1 MAQKPANLI
10 YGLEEKPPALITFFL
25 ALQHISIISIGFL
38 FPVIIVREIGG
49 SLPQAIRFV
58 SASMLAGGI
67 GLIVQASKK
76 GPAGSGFLC
85 PEVCGPSYLAATM
98 LAAKT
103 GGLSLVFGMTVVA
116 SFFEGLLSRFM
127 RHLRVLFPAEV
138 TGMIVIMVGLTVIR
152 VASKNFFGLDPATGN
167 RVSLTALWVG
177 IPTLATMIG
186 LNVWGRGKARLFCA
200 LIGMIVGYVLASYF
214 GILDVS
220 KLGKDFTMPFF
231 ATPFSGHPGWSFD
244 PLLIAPFFVAVLC
257 STLKTVGDLT
267 TCQRINDAGWKR
279 PDMNNIG
286 RGILADGV
294 SALVAGISGGF
305 GQSTSSSNIGLSIAT
320 GATSR
325 VIAFWIG
332 GLLILLSFFPK
343 ASVIFAIMPAPVLG
357 ATLLFA
363 LSFMVVAGIQIIMS
377 RMIDSRKTFVVGLSI
392 IFGLSVD
399 IVPGAY
405 SHAPTWLAPIV
416 SSSLSAS
423 TILALILNFLFR
435 LGIAQSATLKLDPGT
450 NFTEEIFNFMER
462 QGGLWGA
469 RPEVIKRGAAAL
481 CEVMEAIL
489 TLNGPETPVEIKAR
503 FDEFN
508 LDLQL
513 ASSGIA
519 PQPTETMPALEDLLE
534 AHKAAEMSMFMAR
547 KYCDRLKVET
557 PAAGQNLVKLHFEH

>member
-10 YGLEEKPPALITFFL
+10 YGLEDKPPLLITFFL

-49 SLPQAIRFV
+49 SLPQAVRFV
-58 SASMLAGGI
+58 SASMLAGGV
-67 GLIVQASKK
+67 GVIVQAARK

-103 GGLSLVFGMTVVA
+103 GGLSLVFGMTMVA

-138 TGMIVIMVGLTVIR
+138 TGMIVIMVGLTVIK
-152 VASKNFFGLDPATGN
+152 VACKNFFGLQPGGSGVSPAAMG
-167 RVSLTALWVG
+167 VG
-177 IPTLATMIG
+177 ILTLTTMIG

-200 LIGMIVGYVLASYF
+200 LIGMVVGYLAAIAF
-214 GILDVS
+214 GILDLS
-220 KLGKDFTMPFF
+220 RIGNDFAMPFF
-231 ATPFSGHPGWSFD
+231 ATPFQGHPGWSFD
-244 PLLIAPFFVAVLC
+244 LALVAPFCVAVLC

-267 TCQRINDAGWKR
+267 TCQRINDADWKR
-279 PDMNNIG
+279 PDMHNIS

-294 SALVAGISGGF
+294 SALTAGIAGGF

-325 VIAFWIG
+325 VIAFGIG

-343 ASVIFAIMPAPVLG
+343 ASVLFAIMPAPVLG

-399 IVPGAY
+399 IVPAAY
-405 SHAPTWLAPIV
+405 SHVPAWLAPVV
-416 SSSLSAS
+416 SSSLAAS
-423 TILALILNFLFR
+423 TILALILNLLFR
-435 LGIAQSATLKLDPGT
+435 LGIAQSASLEIKPGE
-450 NFTEEIFNFMER
+450 NYTELIFNFMER

-469 RPEVIKRGAAAL
+469 RPEIIRNGAAAL
-481 CEVMEAIL
+481 SELMEAIL
-489 TLNGPETPVEIKAR
+489 LLNEPAVPITVRAR

-508 LDLQL
+508 LDLQAAYSGTAPSPAKAMPDL
-513 ASSGIA
+513 EELGEAS
-519 PQPTETMPALEDLLE
+519 Q
-534 AHKAAEMSMFMAR
+534 AAAMSMFMVAR
-547 KYCDRLKVET
+547 YCDRLAIET
-557 PAAGQNLVKLHFEH
+557 REQDSVLIKLHFEH